1 MASICL
7 CFGIFLDCHMH
18 YGLFTLFLES
28 SDSTY
33 NKVPTT
39 VVKSEDFKVT
49 SESEIEYKSSFFSKN
64 DYYKKTSV
72 SEDNY
77 KKVPFVLEHESFSPK
92 TDYYK
97 KPSFS

>member
-1 MASICL
+1 MGIQMKKQWLQFACALAFFLNATCIMAYSP
-7 CFGIFLDCHMH
+7 
-18 YGLFTLFLES
+18 YSYES

-49 SESEIEYKSSFFSKN
+49 SESEIEYKSSF
-64 DYYKKTSV
+64 
-72 SEDNY
+72 
-77 KKVPFVLEHESFSPK
+77 SPK